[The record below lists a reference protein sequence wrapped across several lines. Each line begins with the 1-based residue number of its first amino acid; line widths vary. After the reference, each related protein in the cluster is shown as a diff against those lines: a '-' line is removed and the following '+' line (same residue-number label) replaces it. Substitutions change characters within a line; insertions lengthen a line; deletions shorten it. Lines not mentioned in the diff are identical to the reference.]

1 MRVNEG
7 PPIERRLLFVAN
19 RPIHF
24 KSYKRGAH
32 FMTKPLIL
40 AVALTAAT
48 ALIGQCS
55 QASGPPVC
63 VRYAPAVA
71 PLALAALAIVAAV
84 MAVRPSRHA
93 RR

>member
-1 MRVNEG
+1 MGSSPV
-7 PPIERRLLFVAN
+7 RRSRWGWIVVAVV
-19 RPIHF
+19 
-24 KSYKRGAH
+24 
-32 FMTKPLIL
+32 L
-40 AVALTAAT
+40 ALASAAT